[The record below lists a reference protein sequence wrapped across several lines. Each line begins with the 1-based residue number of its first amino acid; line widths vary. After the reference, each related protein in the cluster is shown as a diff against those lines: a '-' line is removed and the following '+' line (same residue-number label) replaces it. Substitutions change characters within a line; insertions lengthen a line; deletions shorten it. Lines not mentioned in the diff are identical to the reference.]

1 MEIYTEE
8 NRSLAERKEG
18 TFVLIMNKEKDRP
31 LLAYML
37 VAATVLLLRIINL
50 FVPANLTLLFSF
62 FAVVRAIFAKKSA
75 DYVNDKYVGIKEN
88 SELIVSRIDAEEYLP
103 KAHRAFRYLAWL
115 CTADAVSSV
124 ICALANPDA
133 VLQLSFGALVLQQAL
148 DIIGMTMIAMFVNE
162 NESFYF
168 RVGIIWILLI
178 LLQAVYSVVTVV
190 IAFQGNVKKT
200 TASIMMLYL
209 IMILYFLYR
218 YTIVKNFEE
227 NGSNR

>member
-1 MEIYTEE
+1 M
-8 NRSLAERKEG
+8 K
-18 TFVLIMNKEKDRP
+18 KDRP
-31 LLAYML
+31 LLVYML
-37 VAATVLLLRIINL
+37 VATTVLMLRVVNL
-50 FVPANLTLLFSF
+50 FVPANLTLLFAF

-88 SELIVSRIDAEEYLP
+88 SELIVSRIDAEEYLR

-115 CTADAVSSV
+115 CAADAVSSV

-133 VLQLSFGALVLQQAL
+133 VLQLSFGVMVLQQAL
-148 DIIGMTMIAMFVNE
+148 DVIGMTMIAMFVNE
-162 NESFYF
+162 KESFYF
-168 RVGIIWILLI
+168 RVGIIWVLLI

-200 TASIMMLYL
+200 TASLMMLYL

-218 YTIVKNFEE
+218 YTIVKAFEE
-227 NGSNR
+227 KRN